1 MYVSAALCK
10 NSALSSKKYHYPRFI
25 NSLIKEKL
33 IAWKRWKHSKLT
45 EDKLRYKKAALDCK
59 TAISKFHAAKETEL
73 IRSNNIGSFYNFD
86 NSRLKSRS
94 RIHDIR
100 RPDGSFAFSSDE
112 KAKIFNTFL
121 LVFSLNNVVVG
132 AGIWYRTNPVPDLR
146 DTRTWNRRYK
156 QMESIYWRRFLE
168 RVSWVLCVFAC
179 NVWAGNCHSLTSF
192 VHFRLTAL
200 FYYAEN

>member
-25 NSLIKEKL
+25 NSLIKEKQ

-112 KAKIFNTFL
+112 KAKIFNTFFAS
-121 LVFSLNNVVVG
+121 VFTEQCCSRRRNL
-132 AGIWYRTNPVPDLR
+132 VPD
-146 DTRTWNRRYK
+146 
-156 QMESIYWRRFLE
+156 ESGPRFAWHTYLKPALE
-168 RVSWVLCVFAC
+168 TNGVDLLAPVSGTCVMGIMC
-179 NVWAGNCHSLTSF
+179 ICM
-192 VHFRLTAL
+192 
-200 FYYAEN
+200 